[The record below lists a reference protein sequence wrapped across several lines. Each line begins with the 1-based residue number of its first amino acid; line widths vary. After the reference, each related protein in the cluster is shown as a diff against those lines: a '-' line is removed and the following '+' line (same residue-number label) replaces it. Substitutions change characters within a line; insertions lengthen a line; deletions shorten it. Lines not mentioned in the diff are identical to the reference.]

1 MRNIYDNSD
10 FFAAYAEMG
19 RSKDGLKAAGEW
31 VNGRSPVLGKKSERI
46 FLRSFFF

>member
-1 MRNIYDNSD
+1 MNEKEQKEYDLLQD
-10 FFAAYAEMG
+10 I
-19 RSKDGLKAAGEW
+19 L

>member
-1 MRNIYDNSD
+1 MDKEVYEVRLANWKQLNLQCHDI
-10 FFAAYAEMG
+10 
-19 RSKDGLKAAGEW
+19 